1 VNKVGSKNTN
11 IKDEIA
17 IKNLL
22 DRMPTD
28 VADTFTDKQL
38 VHLKSAI
45 GLREWGKHKID
56 FRGTFPLPFV
66 RTRIYYVFLMG
77 LNFRELS
84 RKEQLV
90 SAFSIALFTALF
102 ITFSVLLGLLVLYL
116 IKSALGIDIFKDF
129 SFGIWGWFKGLW
141 IYEWL
146 RELGS

>member
-1 VNKVGSKNTN
+1 VNKLESKNTN

-22 DRMPTD
+22 SRMPND
-28 VADTFTDKQL
+28 VATSFTDKQL

-45 GLREWGKHKID
+45 GSREWGKHRID

-77 LNFRELS
+77 RNFRELS
-84 RKEQLV
+84 RKEQLI
-90 SAFSIALFTALF
+90 SAFSIAAFTALF

-129 SFGIWGWFKGLW
+129 SFGIWKWFKGLW
-141 IYEWL
+141 V
-146 RELGS
+146 